1 MKTDNTKSI
10 EILAYYMFERMV
22 DSNQYPFMG
31 IYDAL
36 NMIEENIVPEGSD
49 YVVTNIEAYRA
60 YTRLTERDEALLL
73 KSLAEM
79 LLENYGV

>member
-1 MKTDNTKSI
+1 MRTDNTKAI
-10 EILAYYMFERMV
+10 EILAYYMFERTV

-36 NMIEENIVPEGSD
+36 NMIEENIVPYGKD
-49 YVVTNIEAYRA
+49 FMVTNIEAYRA

-73 KSLAEM
+73 KSLAER
-79 LLENYGV
+79 LLEHYG

>member
-1 MKTDNTKSI
+1 MRTDNTKAI
-10 EILAYYMFERMV
+10 AILEYYMFERMV

-31 IYDAL
+31 LYEAL
-36 NMIEENIVPEGSD
+36 NMIEENIVPDGSD
-49 YVVTNIEAYRA
+49 YVVNNIEAYRA

-79 LLENYGV
+79 LLEHYG